1 MEKMLNKGRLKL
13 LLLLLV
19 LQVSSHI
26 PWDQAP

>member
-1 MEKMLNKGRLKL
+1 MEKMLNKGRPKL

-19 LQVSSHI
+19 LQFSSHV